1 MVLIVAGVAVAHRLK
16 KKILLYFIF
25 LYASVPA
32 QHNNGNELL

>member
-16 KKILLYFIF
+16 KKLLYFIF